1 MIKTK
6 FLWFLSIP
14 LLSLTLFLF
23 LRLPGLNNIPVFVD
37 EAIYIRWSQ
46 VMRNEPTLR
55 FVPLQDGKQPLF
67 MWATIPFFK
76 IISDPLIAGRSLS
89 IVAGL
94 GSLLGIGLLT
104 YLLFDNFLIA
114 AFASLVYAV
123 LPFTVFFD
131 RMALVDSL
139 LAMFGVWSL
148 IFTVKFVKTLKLEYA
163 MLLGF
168 SIGAGLLTKSPATIY
183 YLWLILA
190 IPFFFRFP
198 KGFLGAFGRLI
209 LGLTAVLLISQA
221 MYGILRLG
229 PGFQMVGARN
239 QDYLYTWKEVASHPL
254 MPFRDNFIT
263 TVSWVWLLLTP
274 SAIILFILGFLNPK
288 TRSPFLFL
296 LFCSAIPLFGQAL
309 IAKVYTSRYILY
321 AVYPLIPSVALGLNW
336 LATRKGI
343 LLKLSIVA
351 LLLIPITI
359 SAVYTFN
366 PIQAPMPYDMR
377 SGYLEEWTAGWG
389 QKEVADYL
397 IAEQSKGKKIVVF
410 TEGFF
415 GTLPDGIQIYTQNV
429 PNITVV
435 GSDPHNEIIPIGLL
449 NTSPSNE
456 RFYIINS
463 SRNHLSLADL
473 NKLKLVKEFQKP
485 TRADGSHESLLFYRL
500 P

>member
-6 FLWFLSIP
+6 FLWLLSIP

-198 KGFLGAFGRLI
+198 KGFPGAFGRLI

-239 QDYLYTWKEVASHPL
+239 QDYLYTW
-254 MPFRDNFIT
+254 
-263 TVSWVWLLLTP
+263 
-274 SAIILFILGFLNPK
+274 
-288 TRSPFLFL
+288 
-296 LFCSAIPLFGQAL
+296 
-309 IAKVYTSRYILY
+309 
-321 AVYPLIPSVALGLNW
+321 
-336 LATRKGI
+336 
-343 LLKLSIVA
+343 
-351 LLLIPITI
+351 
-359 SAVYTFN
+359 
-366 PIQAPMPYDMR
+366 
-377 SGYLEEWTAGWG
+377 
-389 QKEVADYL
+389 
-397 IAEQSKGKKIVVF
+397 
-410 TEGFF
+410 
-415 GTLPDGIQIYTQNV
+415 
-429 PNITVV
+429 
-435 GSDPHNEIIPIGLL
+435 
-449 NTSPSNE
+449 
-456 RFYIINS
+456 
-463 SRNHLSLADL
+463 
-473 NKLKLVKEFQKP
+473 
-485 TRADGSHESLLFYRL
+485 
-500 P
+500 